1 MFARKGMKNRGIDSI
16 EISFTVLLIIALSLT
31 LILRTWFKI
40 IVYPLRFV
48 SCSFSVLLCCCAV
61 VLCWLVFSLGLLLG
75 LWLSGELSEVPSPAP
90 YPVVCTV
97 GTTTYPPKP
106 GYLQS
111 EHLATTS

>member
-48 SCSFSVLLCCCAV
+48 SCSFSVLLCCCALLVSLFAWSFIGFV
-61 VLCWLVFSLGLLLG
+61 VKW
-75 LWLSGELSEVPSPAP
+75 
-90 YPVVCTV
+90 
-97 GTTTYPPKP
+97 
-106 GYLQS
+106 
-111 EHLATTS
+111 